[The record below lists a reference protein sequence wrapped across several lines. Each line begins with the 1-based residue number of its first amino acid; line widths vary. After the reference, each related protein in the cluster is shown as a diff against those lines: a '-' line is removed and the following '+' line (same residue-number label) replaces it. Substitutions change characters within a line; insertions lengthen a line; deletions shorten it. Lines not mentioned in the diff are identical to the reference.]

1 MFGKR
6 KRLPLKTSYF
16 SKTRSPQPQFP
27 RTQNFTNIKRLGK
40 FGKINKA
47 SSLFKRILYPAAI
60 ILLTYLLFFS
70 PYLLVKEIYI
80 SEENIDNI
88 ALGEEL
94 KEAAKSEIGKNILF
108 VDTKELNAN
117 ILDHFPQL
125 ENLEITKDYPNAL
138 KISFSEFPMVAN
150 VNNEAPNLKKSYIIN
165 SIGYAVKED
174 LKSTA
179 LPTITIKSAEPL
191 NTANPVIEAK
201 KLNYILNTITY
212 FEEKFGM
219 KVKEMLYKPAA
230 HEVHIITEKD
240 FAIWLDIEKPA
251 QDQLKKLKKALVKL
265 NIFNDPLLYIDLRIA
280 GGNGDKI
287 IYKRRQ

>member
-6 KRLPLKTSYF
+6 KRIPLKTSYF

-27 RTQNFTNIKRLGK
+27 KSPSVMRFKRPGRM
-40 FGKINKA
+40 GKISN
-47 SSLFKRILYPAAI
+47 LLKRILYLGIAI
-60 ILLTYLLFFS
+60 FLTYLLFFS
-70 PYLLVKEIYI
+70 PYFLVSEIYI
-80 SEENIDNI
+80 SDKNIDNI

-94 KEAAKSEIGKNILF
+94 KEAAKSEIGKNIIF

-125 ENLEITKDYPNAL
+125 ENLEISKDYPNAL

-165 SIGYAVKED
+165 SVGYAVKED

-201 KLNYILNTITY
+201 KLNYILNAITY

-230 HEVHIITEKD
+230 REVHIITEKD
-240 FAIWLDIEKPA
+240 FAIWLNIENPA
-251 QDQLKKLKKALVKL
+251 EDQLKKLKKALVKL